1 MKKKLLKLLVVMT
14 ISITALFA
22 LGITASAA
30 TVGDLTITLTED
42 GGDPVVNTDY
52 TYVDSSPYA
61 PGVLTIKSSEAMT
74 ISGTA
79 TNDRIFVADG
89 VSANIT
95 LNGVNIDT
103 SNASGAAFVIAD
115 NSTGNVTITLADGT
129 TNTLKSV
136 ANCAGLQ
143 KNGEYS
149 ETLGKLTITGTGTL
163 TATGGD
169 KGAGIGGGGGGSSSN
184 IEISGGKVTATGG
197 GYGAGTGGD
206 FGGAGIGGG
215 KNGSGNNIEISG
227 GTVKAQGGYR
237 AAGIGGGGGGSS
249 SNIEISGGTVTATG
263 GSGGAGIGGGWLC
276 SGSDIKISGGV
287 VTATGGEKAAGIG
300 GGFEAN
306 GSNIE
311 ISGGVVTATGDD
323 DGAGIGGGGFGGGSY
338 GSSSD
343 IKISGGS
350 VKASS
355 IGCIPTD
362 GTANVTPVYPLEF
375 DVDGTSAVTINGK
388 AYPTKHIDENK
399 LYVYLPAKT
408 AQTPNEVTIGNET
421 TKYIYNTA
429 NSKWLVGVVD
439 APTFTPASGT
449 TFTSTQNV
457 TIACATDG
465 ATIYYTTDGST
476 PTTASTKYTGAITIT
491 STTTIKAI
499 AVKDGMD
506 DSSVV
511 TANYTKNSSSSG
523 GSGGSS
529 SSSSSSDESP
539 NIEGKNGKKGWSA
552 ILDVIEDTKEGEK
565 VVIDMNDAT
574 ELPKNILKEIKG
586 KDITIVLNMDNGFIW
601 TINGKD
607 VENPET
613 IDMGVKKGTRIPV
626 KVINEVTGESEYI
639 EITLSHNGDFGFKAV
654 LTVDMGKNNKGNF
667 ANLYYYNGKEMD
679 IICSDEIDENG
690 KADLTFTH
698 ASEYVIVIDDTDH
711 TDLSAGESIKV
722 EEIMLG

>member
-1 MKKKLLKLLVVMT
+1 MKTKLLKLLVVMT

-30 TVGDLTITLTED
+30 TVGDLTITLTEG
-42 GGDPVVNTDY
+42 GGDPVLDTDY
-52 TYVDSSPYA
+52 TYVDNSPYA
-61 PGVLTIKSSEAMT
+61 PGVLTIKSSAAMT
-74 ISGTA
+74 ISGT
-79 TNDRIFVADG
+79 TTTDRIVVETG

-103 SNASGAAFVIAD
+103 SNALGAAFVIAD

-136 ANCAGLQ
+136 VNCAGLQ

-169 KGAGIGGGGGGSSSN
+169 KGAGIGGGGGSSSSN

-215 KNGSGNNIEISG
+215 KNGSGSNIEISG

-263 GSGGAGIGGGWLC
+263 GSGGAGIGGGWGC

-287 VTATGGEKAAGIG
+287 VTATGSS
-300 GGFEAN
+300 N
-306 GSNIE
+306 G
-311 ISGGVVTATGDD
+311 T
-323 DGAGIGGGGFGGGSY
+323 GIGGGGGGST
-338 GSSSD
+338 D
-343 IKISGGS
+343 NIKISGGT
-350 VKASS
+350 VKADT
-355 IGCIPTD
+355 IGCTPTD
-362 GTANVTPVYPLEF
+362 GTANATPVYPLEL

-529 SSSSSSDESP
+529 SSSSSSSSSDESP

-552 ILDVIEDTKEGEK
+552 ISDVIEDTKEGEK

-574 ELPKNILKEIKG
+574 EIPRNILSEIKG
-586 KDITIVLNMDNGFIW
+586 KDIAIVLNMDNGFIW

-607 VENPET
+607 VENPKT

-626 KVINEVTGESEYI
+626 KVINEVTGESKY
-639 EITLSHNGDFGFKAV
+639 
-654 LTVDMGKNNKGNF
+654 
-667 ANLYYYNGKEMD
+667 
-679 IICSDEIDENG
+679 
-690 KADLTFTH
+690 
-698 ASEYVIVIDDTDH
+698 
-711 TDLSAGESIKV
+711 
-722 EEIMLG
+722 